1 MLGSVR
7 RSLDWVEMKYKN
19 FNIETDNCLERK
31 KRGNWR
37 FVFNIY
43 KTKKFLGSQE
53 LEISKDVKAILTKWI
68 KLLQD
73 YYPDNDYLLIDTNGG
88 KMNSPKLT
96 QRLNTILNRKASTSI
111 LRHSFISDKYS
122 QLPALKK
129 MIADAEANSH
139 SLEQELLYIKR

>member
-19 FNIETDNCLERK
+19 FNIEEDNCLQQK
-31 KRGNWR
+31 KRQNWK

-73 YYPDNDYLLIDTNGG
+73 YYPDNDYLLVDTNGG

-96 QRLNTILNRKASTSI
+96 QRLNGIFNRRASTSI
-111 LRHSFISDKYS
+111 LRHSFISKTYEA
-122 QLPALKK
+122 LPALKK
-129 MIADAEANSH
+129 MIADAEANGH
-139 SLEQELLYIKR
+139 NLEQELSYIKR